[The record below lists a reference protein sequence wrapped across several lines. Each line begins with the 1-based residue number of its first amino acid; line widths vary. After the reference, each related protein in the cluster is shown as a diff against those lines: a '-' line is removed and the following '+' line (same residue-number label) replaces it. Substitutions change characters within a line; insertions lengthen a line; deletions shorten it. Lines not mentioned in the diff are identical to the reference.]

1 MLTRACLQAFFKRSV
16 FVVVVAWAVT
26 LSSSAMGLPEAFV
39 SIRSNVATLQENFN
53 VLKSA
58 LDETD
63 CRVGRYIIKAALH
76 ELLRRIKTNL
86 D

>member
-1 MLTRACLQAFFKRSV
+1 MPTRACLQTFFKRSA

-26 LSSSAMGLPEAFV
+26 LSSSAMGFPEAFV
-39 SIRSNVATLQENFN
+39 SMRSDVATLQENFN

-58 LDETD
+58 LGETD
-63 CRVGRYIIKAALH
+63 CRVSRYIIQAAFR
-76 ELLRRIKTNL
+76 ELLRRTKTNL

>member
-1 MLTRACLQAFFKRSV
+1 MPTRACLQNFFKRSA

-26 LSSSAMGLPEAFV
+26 LSSSAMGLPEALV
-39 SIRSNVATLQENFN
+39 SMRCDVATLQENFA

-58 LDETD
+58 LGETG
-63 CRVGRYIIKAALH
+63 CGVSRYIIKAALH
-76 ELLRRIKTNL
+76 ELLRRTETNL

>member
-1 MLTRACLQAFFKRSV
+1 MPTRACLQTFFKRSA

-26 LSSSAMGLPEAFV
+26 LSSSAMGLPEALV
-39 SIRSNVATLQENFN
+39 SMRSNVAAFQENFN

-58 LDETD
+58 FGETD
-63 CRVGRYIIKAALH
+63 CGLSRYIIKAAIH
-76 ELLRRIKTNL
+76 ELFRRTKGNL

>member
-1 MLTRACLQAFFKRSV
+1 MPIRDCLQTFFKRSA

-26 LSSSAMGLPEAFV
+26 LSLSPMGLPEALV
-39 SIRSNVATLQENFN
+39 CMRSKVATFQENFN

-58 LDETD
+58 VGETD
-63 CRVGRYIIKAALH
+63 CGVSRRFIKAALH
-76 ELLRRIKTNL
+76 ELLRRTKANL

>member
-1 MLTRACLQAFFKRSV
+1 MPARACLQTFFKRSA

-26 LSSSAMGLPEAFV
+26 LSSSAMGFPEALV
-39 SIRSNVATLQENFN
+39 SIRSNVATLHRSFN

-58 LDETD
+58 LGETD
-63 CRVGRYIIKAALH
+63 CSVSRHFIKAALQ
-76 ELLRRIKTNL
+76 ELLRRTKENL